1 MIFFRLHAIVNS
13 FHPVSEV
20 TSRCA
25 GTSSVLKFSACRHKI
40 SSVDFEWQ
48 ANGAKPRLIV
58 LRFFFSFSGL
68 LQVFVGNTDENTIVY
83 NELNGS
89 IVARYTRFQ
98 PTAWHNHISMRVEL
112 YGCKGT
118 FFGNIL
124 LLWNSVKNTNKSLFD
139 LSLLAAFTTYCIAKY
154 MLMFTFTVMAFRDRW
169 RNLFNF
175 LLNRFLPLKKP
186 SILILWL
193 RCDFI
198 ECLR

>member
-1 MIFFRLHAIVNS
+1 MKS

-25 GTSSVLKFSACRHKI
+25 GTLSVLKFRAWRHKI
-40 SSVDFEWQ
+40 SSLDFEWQ
-48 ANGAKPRLIV
+48 TNGPKPRLIV

-89 IVARYTRFQ
+89 IVARYIRFQ

-118 FFGNIL
+118 FLVTSFFCGIRKKYKQIL
-124 LLWNSVKNTNKSLFD
+124 V
-139 LSLLAAFTTYCIAKY
+139 
-154 MLMFTFTVMAFRDRW
+154 
-169 RNLFNF
+169 
-175 LLNRFLPLKKP
+175 
-186 SILILWL
+186 
-193 RCDFI
+193 
-198 ECLR
+198 

>member
-118 FFGNIL
+118 FFLVTSFFCGIRKKYKQIL
-124 LLWNSVKNTNKSLFD
+124 VWFITFGGLYYLL
-139 LSLLAAFTTYCIAKY
+139 YC
-154 MLMFTFTVMAFRDRW
+154 
-169 RNLFNF
+169 
-175 LLNRFLPLKKP
+175 
-186 SILILWL
+186 
-193 RCDFI
+193 
-198 ECLR
+198 